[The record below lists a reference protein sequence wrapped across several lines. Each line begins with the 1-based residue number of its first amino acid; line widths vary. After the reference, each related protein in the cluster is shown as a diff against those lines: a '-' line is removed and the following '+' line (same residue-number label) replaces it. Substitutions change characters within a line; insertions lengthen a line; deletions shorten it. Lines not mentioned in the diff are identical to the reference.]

1 MQSDAEN
8 PVDVKI
14 REGSFKDWN
23 EHLRIGMS
31 KGFTRSWP

>member
-14 REGSFKDWN
+14 REWSFKDWN
-23 EHLRIGMS
+23 EQRIYLKLALKPG
-31 KGFTRSWP
+31 